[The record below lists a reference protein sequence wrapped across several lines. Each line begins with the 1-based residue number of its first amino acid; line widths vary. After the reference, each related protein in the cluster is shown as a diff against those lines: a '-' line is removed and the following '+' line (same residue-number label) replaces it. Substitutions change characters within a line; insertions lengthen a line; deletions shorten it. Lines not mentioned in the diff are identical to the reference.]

1 MTPQELVKKEKQQVQ
16 TQGREK
22 TRPGVYYMPE
32 VDIGEAGN
40 SLKLW
45 ADMPGVS
52 DKDLS
57 VTLENNILTIEGMVS
72 TSMYDGLS
80 PRYTEYNVGNYFRQ
94 FTLNETID
102 AERIKASLRNGVLE
116 LDLPKVKKA
125 KLRKIEVR
133 PAQGK

>member
-16 TQGREK
+16 TQGQEK

-32 VDIGEAGN
+32 VDIGEAGD

-72 TSMYDGLS
+72 TSMYEGLS

-94 FTLNETID
+94 FTLNEMID
-102 AERIKASLRNGVLE
+102 AGRIKASLRNGVLE

-125 KLRKIEVR
+125 RLRKIEVR

>member
-16 TQGREK
+16 TQGQEK
-22 TRPGVYYMPE
+22 TRPGVYYMPD
-32 VDIGEAGN
+32 VDICEAED

-52 DKDLS
+52 DKDLG

-72 TSMYDGLS
+72 TSMYEGLS
-80 PRYTEYNVGNYFRQ
+80 PRYTEYNVGNYLRQ

-102 AERIKASLRNGVLE
+102 AGRIKASLRNGVLE

-125 KLRKIEVR
+125 RPRKIEVS
-133 PAQGK
+133 AA

>member
-16 TQGREK
+16 TQGQEK

-32 VDIGEAGN
+32 VDIGEAGD

-72 TSMYDGLS
+72 TSMYEGLS

-125 KLRKIEVR
+125 RPRKIEVR
-133 PAQGK
+133 PAQGR

>member
-16 TQGREK
+16 TQGQEK

-32 VDIGEAGN
+32 VDIGEAGD

-57 VTLENNILTIEGMVS
+57 VTLENNILTIEGTVS
-72 TSMYDGLS
+72 TSMYEGLS

-102 AERIKASLRNGVLE
+102 PERIKASLRNGVLE

-125 KLRKIEVR
+125 RLRKIEVR

>member
-16 TQGREK
+16 TQGQEK
-22 TRPGVYYMPE
+22 TRPGVYYTPD
-32 VDIGEAGN
+32 VDIREAGD

-72 TSMYDGLS
+72 TSMYEGLS
-80 PRYTEYNVGNYFRQ
+80 PRYTEYNVGNYLRQ

-102 AERIKASLRNGVLE
+102 PGRIKASLRNGVLE

-125 KLRKIEVR
+125 RLRKIEVR
-133 PAQGK
+133 PAQEK

>member
-16 TQGREK
+16 TQGQEK
-22 TRPGVYYMPE
+22 TRPGVYYMPD
-32 VDIGEAGN
+32 VDICEAED

-52 DKDLS
+52 DKDLG

-72 TSMYDGLS
+72 TSMYEGLS

-102 AERIKASLRNGVLE
+102 AGRIKASLRNGVLE

-125 KLRKIEVR
+125 RPRKIEVR
-133 PAQGK
+133 AA

>member
-16 TQGREK
+16 TQGQEK

-32 VDIGEAGN
+32 VDIGEAAD

-72 TSMYDGLS
+72 TSMYEGLS

-102 AERIKASLRNGVLE
+102 AGRIKASLRNGVLE

-125 KLRKIEVR
+125 RPRKIGVR